1 MKFFEVDANEV
12 FDIIRFERNLMLYY
26 TQKSTT
32 TGKLI
37 AISQN
42 IGDGIGSF
50 LHLQLDPPKD
60 DRPPP
65 VAHLLH

>member
-1 MKFFEVDANEV
+1 MKLFEVDANKI
-12 FDIIRFERNLMLYY
+12 FDIIRFERSSMLYY

-50 LHLQLDPPKD
+50 PHPQLDPPKD
-60 DRPPP
+60 GRPPP